1 MSLTPRFDNLN
12 IFTFY
17 FQLNDLENASKCT
30 QKITVDIFEHPTL
43 LKNVIA
49 LEMCRGNWDQ
59 SRKLLEKAVSMEPD
73 SFELNYNLALVYK
86 HTNEIQLAA
95 AVLNNLKNSTALAYT
110 KHPHIFYQLANLCEL
125 QNANHEALE
134 LYLQLLG
141 ITNEMD
147 AKLYAKVGEIYEGFG
162 EHQEANQYLNEAFRV
177 NPSNIQTATTLGSY
191 FIKMQAVE
199 KAIFYY
205 ERAVLSNPQDPVIQ
219 LRIAGCYRNILMPRQ
234 YLELFKKIYE
244 KFPENM
250 QCLKALVYVTKSQGL
265 TELHDKYS
273 TEMSRLEKKIM
284 SRAPTA
290 LSDGNGRCRHLIRLA
305 YLLLPFQETV
315 IESFRELEVQLVPLL
330 PLAMGKELNSFL
342 LNMSIL

>member
-1 MSLTPRFDNLN
+1 
-12 IFTFY
+12 
-17 FQLNDLENASKCT
+17 
-30 QKITVDIFEHPTL
+30 
-43 LKNVIA
+43 
-49 LEMCRGNWDQ
+49 
-59 SRKLLEKAVSMEPD
+59 MEPD

-86 HTNEIQLAA
+86 QTNEVQLAA

-125 QNANHEALE
+125 ENANHEALE

-147 AKLYAKVGEIYEGFG
+147 PKLYAKVGEIYEGFG

-265 TELHDKYS
+265 TELHEKYS
-273 TEMSRLEKKIM
+273 VEMSRLEKKLI
-284 SRAPTA
+284 SRVPTA
-290 LSDGNGRCRHLIRLA
+290 LNDGNGMSYILYLFLILCQ
-305 YLLLPFQETV
+305 LFFVFQETV
-315 IESFRELEVQLVPLL
+315 IEGFLELEVQLVPPL
-330 PLAMGKELNSFL
+330 PRAMQKGLNSFPQ
-342 LNMSIL
+342 NMLIP